1 MLSSSLLISVC
12 VQVYKVGIR
21 NMKIEI
27 VAIIK
32 AQKRETRMEVK
43 LDQKIQTLMVASKL
57 LAEAF
62 GLSLEEDFQE
72 QLLRA
77 LPMVAEAQI
86 EGNKIKKI
94 IGREK

>member
-1 MLSSSLLISVC
+1 
-12 VQVYKVGIR
+12 
-21 NMKIEI
+21 MKIEI
-27 VAIIK
+27 VGIIK
-32 AQKRETRMEVK
+32 AQKRETQLEVK

-62 GLSLEEDFQE
+62 GLSLKEDFQE

-77 LPMVAEAQI
+77 LRAPMLAEAQI

-94 IGREK
+94 TGREN